1 MIKNLLSVENLTL
14 EDKFSSKELLKKIT
28 FDLQEKEILGIIGE
42 SGSGK
47 TLLSQAIVNWLPEN
61 LQISNGSINFLGR
74 NINHLNENELERD
87 IRGQQIA
94 YIGPNAIN
102 SLDPTYPVGYQLLE
116 KAISVDKKNT
126 SKKILK
132 EKVIDLLD
140 DVLIPSPQKR
150 FHEYPSQFSGGMM
163 QRAMIVDALL
173 SSPKLLVADNITMPL
188 DVTVAAQIIKL
199 IKTLRDKFETT
210 IIFSSSSLP
219 VVNEVADNII
229 VIKNGS
235 LEEKNTSNNILSN
248 PKSDHTKNLINKT
261 PKIWSE
267 KTNFNDN
274 DGNPIISIK
283 NFSKSYRVR
292 DKNKFN
298 SFYEVKA
305 VRDFSIDVYEG
316 ENLGII
322 GESGCGKSTL
332 SRLITLLEKSDSGKI
347 FFQGEDLTILT
358 KDKLKNF
365 RQSLQLILQDPYNS
379 LPSRQTIGRIISE
392 GLLIHSTLSKS
403 QIKEKVLSTMQE
415 VGISPDDYNNLLVGK
430 SGSFRQRVSIARALI
445 LEPKV
450 IILDETLSSLDQNEQ
465 EKLLNL
471 FNQIQIK
478 RKLTYIFISHDLAM
492 VRKSCN
498 RIAVMYMGR
507 TVELAKNEI
516 LFNHCGH
523 PYTRTLLCT
532 IPTLDQNP
540 YDKKIYLMD
549 GEPPDP
555 TEIDNACSFR
565 SRCPRPTHECNEGSI
580 EMGLIEV
587 EPGHWVD
594 KCCVNCA

>member
-1 MIKNLLSVENLTL
+1 MIKNILSVENLTL
-14 EDKFSSKELLKKIT
+14 KDKFSSKELLKKIT

-74 NINHLNENELERD
+74 NINHLNEIELERD

-116 KAISVDKKNT
+116 KAISVDKENT

-132 EKVIDLLD
+132 EKVIDLLN

-188 DVTVAAQIIKL
+188 DVTIAAQIIKL

-235 LEEKNTSNNILSN
+235 LVEKNTSNNILLN
-248 PKSDHTKNLINKT
+248 PKSDHTKNLIEKT

-267 KTNFNDN
+267 KPNFNDN

-298 SFYEVKA
+298 TFYEVKA

-347 FFQGEDLTILT
+347 FFQGEDLNSLT
-358 KDKLKNF
+358 KEKLKNF

-392 GLLIHSTLSKS
+392 GLLIHSVLSKS
-403 QIKEKVLSTMQE
+403 QIKEKVLITMQE

-516 LFNHCGH
+516 LFNQCGH

-555 TEIDNACSFR
+555 TEIDNGCSFR
-565 SRCPRPTHECNEGSI
+565 SRCPHPTHECKEGSI
-580 EMGLIEV
+580 EMGLIEI
-587 EPGHWVD
+587 EPGHLVD

>member
-1 MIKNLLSVENLTL
+1 MGNSLLTVENL
-14 EDKFSSKELLKKIT
+14 SLKDILT
-28 FDLQEKEILGIIGE
+28 SNLILSEISFDLQEKEILGVVGE

-47 TLLSQAIVNWLPEN
+47 TVLSQAIVSWLPDN
-61 LQISNGSINFLGR
+61 LKISSGSINFLGKD
-74 NINHLNENELERD
+74 INKFSETEFERD
-87 IRGQQIA
+87 FRGRQIA

-116 KAISVDKKNT
+116 KAISVDNKNT

-132 EKVIDLLD
+132 EKVIELLD
-140 DVLIPSPQKR
+140 DVMIPSPNKR

-163 QRAMIVDALL
+163 QRAMIVDALI

-199 IKTLRDKFETT
+199 IKKLRDKFNTT

-219 VVNEVADNII
+219 VVNEIADNLV

-235 LEEKNTSNNILSN
+235 VAEKNTSKNILSN
-248 PKSDHTKNLINKT
+248 PFSFHTKELISKT

-267 KTNFNDN
+267 KTNLNTVN
-274 DGNPIISIK
+274 GKIILSIK
-283 NFSKSYRVR
+283 NFSKSYKVR

-332 SRLITLLEKSDSGKI
+332 SRLITLLEKSDSGSI
-347 FFQGEDLTILT
+347 TFNGEELSNLK
-358 KDKLKNF
+358 KDKLKGF

-392 GLLIHSTLSKS
+392 GLLIHANLTKS
-403 QIKEKVLSTMQE
+403 EVKEKVLSAMQE
-415 VGISPDDYNNLLVGK
+415 VGISRDEYNNLLVGK

-445 LEPKV
+445 LEPRV

-465 EKLLNL
+465 EKLLKL
-471 FNQIQIK
+471 FNEIQQK

-507 TVELAKNEI
+507 TVEIAQNEI

-532 IPTLDQNP
+532 IPTLDKNP
-540 YDKKIYLMD
+540 FDKNIYLMD

-555 TEIDNACSFR
+555 TEIGSGCSFR
-565 SRCPRPTHECNEGSI
+565 SRCPQPTHECKEGSI
-580 EMGLIEV
+580 EMGLIEL

-594 KCCVNCA
+594 KCCANCG

>member
-1 MIKNLLSVENLTL
+1 MIKNILSVENLTL
-14 EDKFSSKELLKKIT
+14 KDKFSSKELLKKIT

-74 NINHLNENELERD
+74 NINHLNEIELERD

-94 YIGPNAIN
+94 YIGQNAIN

-116 KAISVDKKNT
+116 KAISVDKENT

-132 EKVIDLLD
+132 EKVIDLLN
-140 DVLIPSPQKR
+140 DVLIHSPQKR

-188 DVTVAAQIIKL
+188 DVTIAAQIIKL

-235 LEEKNTSNNILSN
+235 LVEKNTSNNILLN
-248 PKSDHTKNLINKT
+248 PKSDHTKNLIEKT
-261 PKIWSE
+261 PKILSE
-267 KTNFNDN
+267 KPNFNDN

-298 SFYEVKA
+298 TFYEVKA

-347 FFQGEDLTILT
+347 FFQGEDLNSLT
-358 KDKLKNF
+358 KEKLKNF

-392 GLLIHSTLSKS
+392 GLLIHSVLSKS
-403 QIKEKVLSTMQE
+403 QIKEKVLITMQE

-516 LFNHCGH
+516 LFNQCGH

-555 TEIDNACSFR
+555 TEIDNGCSFR
-565 SRCPRPTHECNEGSI
+565 SRCPHPTHECKEGSI
-580 EMGLIEV
+580 EMGLIEI
-587 EPGHWVD
+587 EPGHLVD

>member
-14 EDKFSSKELLKKIT
+14 KDKFSSKELLKKIT

-248 PKSDHTKNLINKT
+248 PKSDHTKNLIQKT

-347 FFQGEDLTILT
+347 FFQGEDLTSLT

-555 TEIDNACSFR
+555 TEIDNGCSFR
-565 SRCPRPTHECNEGSI
+565 SRCPHPTHECKEGSI

>member
-1 MIKNLLSVENLTL
+1 MSSLLSVENL
-14 EDKFSSKELLKKIT
+14 SLK
-28 FDLQEKEILGIIGE
+28 DLSTGNDVLKNISFQLNEKEILGVVGE

-61 LQISNGSINFLGR
+61 LEISSGEINFLDKK
-74 NINHLNENELERD
+74 INLLSESELEKE
-87 IRGQQIA
+87 IRGKEIA

-102 SLDPTYPVGYQLLE
+102 SLDPTYSVGHQLLE
-116 KAISVDKKNT
+116 KAISIDRDNT
-126 SKKILK
+126 SKNTLK
-132 EKVIDLLD
+132 EKVISLLD
-140 DVLIPSPQKR
+140 DVLIPSPEKR
-150 FHEYPSQFSGGMM
+150 FYEYPSQYSGGMM

-188 DVTVAAQIIKL
+188 DVTIGAQIIKL
-199 IKTLRDKFETT
+199 IRILREKFNTT

-219 VVNEVADNII
+219 VVREIADNLII
-229 VIKNGS
+229 IKNGS
-235 LEEKNTSNNILSN
+235 VEEKNSVSKIITN
-248 PKSDHTKNLINKT
+248 PGSEYTKELINKT

-267 KTNFNDN
+267 NISFQEIESKT
-274 DGNPIISIK
+274 IISIK
-283 NFSKSYRVR
+283 NISKSYKVR

-298 SFYEVKA
+298 SFYDVKA

-332 SRLITLLEKSDSGKI
+332 SRLISLLEKSDSGTISFNGEELTDLNKNKI
-347 FFQGEDLTILT
+347 
-358 KDKLKNF
+358 KNF

-392 GLLIHSTLSKS
+392 GLFIHSNLSKKE
-403 QIKEKVLSTMQE
+403 IKEKVLFTMEE
-415 VGISPDDYNNLLVGK
+415 VGLDKEEYNKLLVGK
-430 SGSFRQRVSIARALI
+430 SGGFRQRVSIARALI

-465 EKLLNL
+465 NKLLSL
-471 FNQIQIK
+471 FKQIQQK
-478 RKLTYIFISHDLAM
+478 RNLTYIFISHDLAM

-507 TVELAKNEI
+507 TVELAKNDT
-516 LFNHCGH
+516 LFNNSRH

-532 IPTLDQNP
+532 IPTLDKNP
-540 YDKKIYLMD
+540 YDKKLYLMD

-555 TEIDNACSFR
+555 TEVGKGCSFS
-565 SRCPRPTHECNEGSI
+565 SRCPNPTHECKEGSI
-580 EMGLIEV
+580 EMGLIEIV
-587 EPGHWVD
+587 PGHLVD
-594 KCCVNCA
+594 KCCVNCG

>member
-248 PKSDHTKNLINKT
+248 PKSDHTKNLIKKT

-283 NFSKSYRVR
+283 NFSKSYKVR

-347 FFQGEDLTILT
+347 FFQGEDLTSLT

-392 GLLIHSTLSKS
+392 GPLIHSTLSKS

-555 TEIDNACSFR
+555 TEIDNGCSFR
-565 SRCPRPTHECNEGSI
+565 SRCPHPTHECKEGSI

>member
-1 MIKNLLSVENLTL
+1 MSSLLSVENL
-14 EDKFSSKELLKKIT
+14 SLK
-28 FDLQEKEILGIIGE
+28 DLSTGNDVLKNISFQLNEKEILGVVGE

-61 LQISNGSINFLGR
+61 LEISSGEINFLDKK
-74 NINHLNENELERD
+74 INLLSESELEKE
-87 IRGQQIA
+87 IRGKEIA

-102 SLDPTYPVGYQLLE
+102 SLDPTYSVGHQLLE
-116 KAISVDKKNT
+116 KAISIDRDNT
-126 SKKILK
+126 SKNTLK
-132 EKVIDLLD
+132 EKVISLLD
-140 DVLIPSPQKR
+140 DVLIPSPEKR
-150 FHEYPSQFSGGMM
+150 FYEYPSQYSGGMM

-188 DVTVAAQIIKL
+188 DVTIGAQIIKL
-199 IKTLRDKFETT
+199 IRILREKFNTT

-219 VVNEVADNII
+219 VVREIADNLII
-229 VIKNGS
+229 IKNGS
-235 LEEKNTSNNILSN
+235 VEEKNSVSKIITN
-248 PKSDHTKNLINKT
+248 PGSEYTKELINKT

-267 KTNFNDN
+267 NISFQEIESKT
-274 DGNPIISIK
+274 IISIK
-283 NFSKSYRVR
+283 NISKSYKVR

-298 SFYEVKA
+298 SFYDVKA

-332 SRLITLLEKSDSGKI
+332 SRLISLLEKSDSGTI
-347 FFQGEDLTILT
+347 SFNGEDLTDLNKNKI
-358 KDKLKNF
+358 KNF

-392 GLLIHSTLSKS
+392 GLFIHSNLSKKE
-403 QIKEKVLSTMQE
+403 IKEKVLFTMEE
-415 VGISPDDYNNLLVGK
+415 VGLDKEEYNKLLVGK
-430 SGSFRQRVSIARALI
+430 SGGFRQRVSIARALI

-465 EKLLNL
+465 NKLLSL
-471 FNQIQIK
+471 FKQIQQK
-478 RKLTYIFISHDLAM
+478 RNLTYIFISHDLAM

-507 TVELAKNEI
+507 TVELAKNDT
-516 LFNHCGH
+516 LFNNSRH

-532 IPTLDQNP
+532 IPTLDKNP
-540 YDKKIYLMD
+540 YDKKLYLMD

-555 TEIDNACSFR
+555 TEVGKGCSFS
-565 SRCPRPTHECNEGSI
+565 SRCPNPTHECKEGSI
-580 EMGLIEV
+580 EMGLIEIV
-587 EPGHWVD
+587 PGHLVD
-594 KCCVNCA
+594 KCCVNCG

>member
-1 MIKNLLSVENLTL
+1 MNNLLNVKDLSLKDRSTGNSV
-14 EDKFSSKELLKKIT
+14 LKNIS
-28 FDLQEKEILGIIGE
+28 FGLNEKEILGVVGE

-61 LQISNGSINFLGR
+61 LEISSGHIDFLGKKM
-74 NINHLNENELERD
+74 NEMSENELEKN
-87 IRGQQIA
+87 IRGREIA

-102 SLDPTYPVGYQLLE
+102 SLDPTYPVGHQLLE
-116 KAISVDKKNT
+116 KAISIDKENT
-126 SKKILK
+126 SKRILK
-132 EKVIDLLD
+132 QKVISLLD
-140 DVLIPSPQKR
+140 DVLIPSPEKR
-150 FHEYPSQFSGGMM
+150 FFEYPSQYSGGMM

-173 SSPKLLVADNITMPL
+173 SSPKLLIADNITMPL

-199 IKTLRDKFETT
+199 MRVLRDKFNTT

-219 VVNEVADNII
+219 VVREIADNLII
-229 VIKNGS
+229 IKNGS
-235 LEEKNTSNNILSN
+235 IEEQNKTNEIISN
-248 PKSDHTKNLINKT
+248 PKSEHTKELIKKT

-267 KTNFNDN
+267 DITFQIIESK
-274 DGNPIISIK
+274 PIISIK
-283 NFSKSYRVR
+283 NFSKSYKVR
-292 DKNKFN
+292 NKKRFN

-305 VRDFSIDVYEG
+305 VRDFSIEVFEG

-332 SRLITLLEKSDSGKI
+332 SRLISLLEKSDTGSI
-347 FFQGEDLTILT
+347 SFDGEDLSDLNKEKI
-358 KDKLKNF
+358 KNF

-392 GLLIHSTLSKS
+392 GLLIHSKLSKS
-403 QIKEKVLSTMQE
+403 DIKEKVLSTMKE
-415 VGISPDDYNNLLVGK
+415 VGINQDEYNKLLVGK

-465 EKLLNL
+465 EMFLSL
-471 FNQIQIK
+471 FKKIQIK
-478 RKLTYIFISHDLAM
+478 RNLTYIFISHDLAM

-516 LFNHCGH
+516 LFKKCGH
-523 PYTRTLLCT
+523 PYTKTLLST
-532 IPTLDQNP
+532 IPTLDKNP
-540 YDKKIYLMD
+540 YDKNIYLMD

-555 TEIDNACSFR
+555 TAIGNGCSFN
-565 SRCPRPTHECNEGSI
+565 SRCPNPTQECKEGTT
-580 EMGLIEV
+580 EMKLIEV
-587 EPGHWVD
+587 QPGHWVD
-594 KCCVNCA
+594 KCCVNCG

>member
-1 MIKNLLSVENLTL
+1 MSSLLSVENL
-14 EDKFSSKELLKKIT
+14 SLK
-28 FDLQEKEILGIIGE
+28 DLSTGNDVLKNISFQLNEKEILGVVGE

-61 LQISNGSINFLGR
+61 LEISSGEINFLDKK
-74 NINHLNENELERD
+74 INLLSESELEKE
-87 IRGQQIA
+87 IRGKEIA

-102 SLDPTYPVGYQLLE
+102 SLDPTYSVGHQLLE
-116 KAISVDKKNT
+116 KAISIDRDNT
-126 SKKILK
+126 SKNTLK
-132 EKVIDLLD
+132 EKVISLLD
-140 DVLIPSPQKR
+140 DVLIPSPEKR
-150 FHEYPSQFSGGMM
+150 FYEYPSQYSGGMM

-188 DVTVAAQIIKL
+188 DVTIGAQIIKL
-199 IKTLRDKFETT
+199 IRILREKFNTT

-219 VVNEVADNII
+219 VVREIADNLII
-229 VIKNGS
+229 IKNGS
-235 LEEKNTSNNILSN
+235 VEEKNSVSKIITN
-248 PKSDHTKNLINKT
+248 PGSEYTKELINKT

-267 KTNFNDN
+267 NISFQEIESKT
-274 DGNPIISIK
+274 IISIK
-283 NFSKSYRVR
+283 NISKSYKVR

-298 SFYEVKA
+298 SFYDVKA

-332 SRLITLLEKSDSGKI
+332 SRLISLLEKSDSGTI
-347 FFQGEDLTILT
+347 SFNGEDLTDLNNNKI
-358 KDKLKNF
+358 KNF

-392 GLLIHSTLSKS
+392 GLFIHSNLSKKE
-403 QIKEKVLSTMQE
+403 IKEKVLFTMEE
-415 VGISPDDYNNLLVGK
+415 VGLDKEEYNKLLVGK
-430 SGSFRQRVSIARALI
+430 SGGFRQRVSIARALI

-465 EKLLNL
+465 NKLLSL
-471 FNQIQIK
+471 FKQIQQK
-478 RKLTYIFISHDLAM
+478 RNLTYIFISHDLAM

-507 TVELAKNEI
+507 TVELAKNDT
-516 LFNHCGH
+516 LFNNSRH

-532 IPTLDQNP
+532 IPTLDKNP
-540 YDKKIYLMD
+540 YDKKLYLMD

-555 TEIDNACSFR
+555 TEVGKGCSFS
-565 SRCPRPTHECNEGSI
+565 SRCPNPTHECKEGSI
-580 EMGLIEV
+580 EMGLIEIV
-587 EPGHWVD
+587 PGHLVD
-594 KCCVNCA
+594 KCCVNCG

>member
-1 MIKNLLSVENLTL
+1 MNNLLNIENLSL
-14 EDKFSSKELLKKIT
+14 KDRPSGNSVLKNISFSLN
-28 FDLQEKEILGIIGE
+28 EKEILGVVGE

-61 LQISNGSINFLGR
+61 LEISSGHIYFLGKK
-74 NINHLNENELERD
+74 INEMSENELEKN
-87 IRGQQIA
+87 IRGREIA

-102 SLDPTYPVGYQLLE
+102 SLDPTYPVGHQLLE
-116 KAISVDKKNT
+116 KAISIDKKNT
-126 SKKILK
+126 SKEILK
-132 EKVIDLLD
+132 QKVISLLD
-140 DVLIPSPQKR
+140 DVLIPSPEKR
-150 FHEYPSQFSGGMM
+150 FFEYPSQYSGGMM

-199 IKTLRDKFETT
+199 MRVLRDKFNTT
-210 IIFSSSSLP
+210 VIFSSSSLP
-219 VVNEVADNII
+219 VVREIADNLII
-229 VIKNGS
+229 IKNGS
-235 LEEKNTSNNILSN
+235 IEDKNKTNEIISN
-248 PKSDHTKNLINKT
+248 PKSAHTKELIKKT

-267 KTNFNDN
+267 DITFQIIESK
-274 DGNPIISIK
+274 PIISIK
-283 NFSKSYRVR
+283 NFSKSYKVR
-292 DKNKFN
+292 NKKRFN

-305 VRDFSIDVYEG
+305 VRDFSIEVFEG

-332 SRLITLLEKSDSGKI
+332 SRLISLLEKSDTGSI
-347 FFQGEDLTILT
+347 SFDGEDLSDLNKEKI
-358 KDKLKNF
+358 KNF

-392 GLLIHSTLSKS
+392 GLLIHSKLSKID
-403 QIKEKVLSTMQE
+403 IKEKVLSTMKE
-415 VGISPDDYNNLLVGK
+415 VGINQDEYNKLLVGK

-465 EKLLNL
+465 EMFLSL
-471 FNQIQIK
+471 FKKIQIK
-478 RKLTYIFISHDLAM
+478 RNLTYIFISHDLAM

-516 LFNHCGH
+516 LFNKCGH
-523 PYTRTLLCT
+523 PYTRTLLST
-532 IPTLDQNP
+532 IPTLDKNP
-540 YDKKIYLMD
+540 YDKSIYLMD

-555 TEIDNACSFR
+555 TAIGKGCSFN
-565 SRCPRPTHECNEGSI
+565 SRCPNPTQECKEGTI
-580 EMGLIEV
+580 EMELIEV
-587 EPGHWVD
+587 QPGHWVD
-594 KCCVNCA
+594 KCCVNCG

>member
-248 PKSDHTKNLINKT
+248 PKSDHTKNLIKKT

>member
-14 EDKFSSKELLKKIT
+14 KDKFSSKELLKKIT

-248 PKSDHTKNLINKT
+248 PKSDHTKNLIQKT

-332 SRLITLLEKSDSGKI
+332 SRWITLLETSDSGKI
-347 FFQGEDLTILT
+347 FFQGEDLTSLT

-555 TEIDNACSFR
+555 TEIDNGCSFR
-565 SRCPRPTHECNEGSI
+565 SRCPHPTHECKEGSI

>member
-1 MIKNLLSVENLTL
+1 MSNLLSVENL
-14 EDKFSSKELLKKIT
+14 SLKDRSTSNNVLRNIS
-28 FDLQEKEILGIIGE
+28 FNLREKEILGVVGE

-61 LQISNGSINFLGR
+61 LVISSGEINFLGKKMSAMS
-74 NINHLNENELERD
+74 ENELEKE
-87 IRGQQIA
+87 IRGKEIA

-102 SLDPTYPVGYQLLE
+102 SLDPTYSVGAQLLE
-116 KAISVDKKNT
+116 KAVSIDKGNT
-126 SKKILK
+126 SKEILK
-132 EKVIDLLD
+132 QKVISLLD
-140 DVLIPSPQKR
+140 DVLIPSPEKR
-150 FHEYPSQFSGGMM
+150 FYEYPSQYSGGMM

-199 IKTLRDKFETT
+199 MRVLRDKFNTT

-219 VVNEVADNII
+219 VVREISDNLII
-229 VIKNGS
+229 MKNGS
-235 LEEKNTSNNILSN
+235 IEEQNSTNEITSN
-248 PKSDHTKNLINKT
+248 PKSDHTKELIKNT

-267 KTNFNDN
+267 NINFQNIETK
-274 DGNPIISIK
+274 PILSIK
-283 NFSKSYRVR
+283 NFSKSYKVR

-332 SRLITLLEKSDSGKI
+332 SRLISLLERSDTGTI
-347 FFQGEDLTILT
+347 TFNGEDLSDLN
-358 KDKLKNF
+358 KDKIKNF

-392 GLLIHSTLSKS
+392 GLLIHSQQSKME
-403 QIKEKVLSTMQE
+403 IKEKVLSIMSE
-415 VGISPDDYNNLLVGK
+415 VGIDQNEYNKLLVGK

-450 IILDETLSSLDQNEQ
+450 IILDETLSSLDQKEQ
-465 EKLLNL
+465 EMLLSL
-471 FNQIQIK
+471 FSNIQAK
-478 RKLTYIFISHDLAM
+478 RNLTYIFISHDLAM

-507 TVELAKNEI
+507 IVELAKNEI
-516 LFNHCGH
+516 LFDKCGH

-532 IPTLDQNP
+532 IPTLDKNP
-540 YDKKIYLMD
+540 YDKNLYLMD

-555 TEIDNACSFR
+555 TEIGTECSFK
-565 SRCPRPTHECNEGSI
+565 SRCPHFKNNKKGSTD
-580 EMGLIEV
+580 MGLIEIQS
-587 EPGHWVD
+587 GHWVD
-594 KCCVNCA
+594 KCGVDCGR

>member
-1 MIKNLLSVENLTL
+1 MSSLLSVENL
-14 EDKFSSKELLKKIT
+14 SLK
-28 FDLQEKEILGIIGE
+28 DLSTGNDVLKNISFQLNEKEILGVVGE

-61 LQISNGSINFLGR
+61 LEISSGEINFLDKK
-74 NINHLNENELERD
+74 INLLSESELEKE
-87 IRGQQIA
+87 IRGKEIA

-102 SLDPTYPVGYQLLE
+102 SLDPTYSVGHQLLE
-116 KAISVDKKNT
+116 KAISIDRDNT
-126 SKKILK
+126 SKNTLK
-132 EKVIDLLD
+132 EKVISLLD
-140 DVLIPSPQKR
+140 DVLIPSPEKR
-150 FHEYPSQFSGGMM
+150 FYEYPSQYSGGMM

-188 DVTVAAQIIKL
+188 DVTIGAQIIKL
-199 IKTLRDKFETT
+199 IRILREKFNTT

-219 VVNEVADNII
+219 VVREIADNLII
-229 VIKNGS
+229 IKNGS
-235 LEEKNTSNNILSN
+235 VEEKNSVSKIITN
-248 PKSDHTKNLINKT
+248 PGSEYTKELINKT

-267 KTNFNDN
+267 NISFQEIESKT
-274 DGNPIISIK
+274 IISIK
-283 NFSKSYRVR
+283 NISKSYKVR

-298 SFYEVKA
+298 SFYDVKA

-332 SRLITLLEKSDSGKI
+332 SRLISLLEKSDSGTI
-347 FFQGEDLTILT
+347 SFNGEDLTDLNKNKI
-358 KDKLKNF
+358 KNF

-392 GLLIHSTLSKS
+392 GLLIHSNLNKKE
-403 QIKEKVLSTMQE
+403 IKEKVLFTMEE
-415 VGISPDDYNNLLVGK
+415 VGLDKEEYNKLLVGK

-465 EKLLNL
+465 NKLLSL
-471 FNQIQIK
+471 FKQIQQK
-478 RKLTYIFISHDLAM
+478 RNLTYIFISHDLAM

-507 TVELAKNEI
+507 TVELAKNDT
-516 LFNHCGH
+516 LFNNSRH

-532 IPTLDQNP
+532 IPTLDKNP
-540 YDKKIYLMD
+540 YDKKLYLMD

-555 TEIDNACSFR
+555 TEVGKGCSFS
-565 SRCPRPTHECNEGSI
+565 SRCPNPTHECKEGSI
-580 EMGLIEV
+580 EMGLIEIA
-587 EPGHWVD
+587 PGHLVD
-594 KCCVNCA
+594 KCCVNCG

>member
-248 PKSDHTKNLINKT
+248 PKSDHTKNLIKKT

-403 QIKEKVLSTMQE
+403 QIKDKVLSTMQE

-555 TEIDNACSFR
+555 TEIDNGCSFR
-565 SRCPRPTHECNEGSI
+565 SRCPHPTHECKESSI

>member
-1 MIKNLLSVENLTL
+1 MSSLLSVENL
-14 EDKFSSKELLKKIT
+14 SLK
-28 FDLQEKEILGIIGE
+28 DLSTGNDVLKNISFQLNEKEILGVVGE

-61 LQISNGSINFLGR
+61 LEISSGEINFLDKK
-74 NINHLNENELERD
+74 INLLSESELEKE
-87 IRGQQIA
+87 IRGKEIA

-102 SLDPTYPVGYQLLE
+102 SLDPTYSVGHQLLE
-116 KAISVDKKNT
+116 KAISIDRDNT
-126 SKKILK
+126 SKNTLK
-132 EKVIDLLD
+132 EKVISLLD
-140 DVLIPSPQKR
+140 DVLIPSPEKR
-150 FHEYPSQFSGGMM
+150 FYEYPSQYSGGMM

-188 DVTVAAQIIKL
+188 DVTIGAQIIKL
-199 IKTLRDKFETT
+199 IRILREKFNTT

-219 VVNEVADNII
+219 VVREIADNLII
-229 VIKNGS
+229 IKNGS
-235 LEEKNTSNNILSN
+235 VEEKNSVSKIITN
-248 PKSDHTKNLINKT
+248 PGSEYTKELINKT

-267 KTNFNDN
+267 NISFQEIESKT
-274 DGNPIISIK
+274 IISIK
-283 NFSKSYRVR
+283 NISKSYKVR

-298 SFYEVKA
+298 SFYDVKA

-332 SRLITLLEKSDSGKI
+332 SRLISLLEKSDSGTI
-347 FFQGEDLTILT
+347 SFNGEDLTDLNKNKI
-358 KDKLKNF
+358 KNF

-392 GLLIHSTLSKS
+392 GLFIHSNLSKKE
-403 QIKEKVLSTMQE
+403 IKEKVLFTMEE
-415 VGISPDDYNNLLVGK
+415 VGLDKEEYNKLLVGK
-430 SGSFRQRVSIARALI
+430 SGGFRQRVSIARALI

-465 EKLLNL
+465 NKLLSL
-471 FNQIQIK
+471 FKQIQQK
-478 RKLTYIFISHDLAM
+478 RNLTYIFISHDLAM

-507 TVELAKNEI
+507 TVELAKNDT
-516 LFNHCGH
+516 LFNNSRH

-532 IPTLDQNP
+532 IPTLDKNP
-540 YDKKIYLMD
+540 YDKKLYLMD

-555 TEIDNACSFR
+555 TEVGKGCSFS
-565 SRCPRPTHECNEGSI
+565 SRCPNPTHECKEGSI
-580 EMGLIEV
+580 EMGLIEIV
-587 EPGHWVD
+587 PGHFVD
-594 KCCVNCA
+594 KCCVNCG

>member
-248 PKSDHTKNLINKT
+248 PKSDHTKNLIKKT

-555 TEIDNACSFR
+555 TEIDNGCSFR
-565 SRCPRPTHECNEGSI
+565 SRCPHPTHECKESSI

>member
-1 MIKNLLSVENLTL
+1 MSSLLSVENL
-14 EDKFSSKELLKKIT
+14 SLK
-28 FDLQEKEILGIIGE
+28 DLSTGNDVLKNISFQLNEKEILGVVGE

-61 LQISNGSINFLGR
+61 LEISSGEINFLDKK
-74 NINHLNENELERD
+74 INLLSESELEKE
-87 IRGQQIA
+87 IRGKEIA

-102 SLDPTYPVGYQLLE
+102 SLDPTYSVGHQLLE
-116 KAISVDKKNT
+116 KAISIDRDNT
-126 SKKILK
+126 SKNTLK
-132 EKVIDLLD
+132 EKVISLLD
-140 DVLIPSPQKR
+140 DVLIPSPEKR
-150 FHEYPSQFSGGMM
+150 FYEYPSQYSGGMM

-188 DVTVAAQIIKL
+188 DVTIGAQIIKL
-199 IKTLRDKFETT
+199 IRILREKFNTT

-219 VVNEVADNII
+219 VVREIADNLII
-229 VIKNGS
+229 IKNGS
-235 LEEKNTSNNILSN
+235 VEEKNNVNKIITN
-248 PKSDHTKNLINKT
+248 PGSEYTKELINKT

-267 KTNFNDN
+267 NISFQEIESKT
-274 DGNPIISIK
+274 IISIK
-283 NFSKSYRVR
+283 NISKSYKVR

-298 SFYEVKA
+298 SFYDVKA

-332 SRLITLLEKSDSGKI
+332 SRLISLLEKSDSGTI
-347 FFQGEDLTILT
+347 SFNGEDLTDLNKNKI
-358 KDKLKNF
+358 KNF

-392 GLLIHSTLSKS
+392 GLFIHSNLNKKE
-403 QIKEKVLSTMQE
+403 IKEKVLFTMEE
-415 VGISPDDYNNLLVGK
+415 VGLDKEEYNKLLVGK
-430 SGSFRQRVSIARALI
+430 SGGFRQRVSIARALI

-465 EKLLNL
+465 NKLLSL
-471 FNQIQIK
+471 FKQIQQK
-478 RKLTYIFISHDLAM
+478 RNLTYIFISHDLAM

-507 TVELAKNEI
+507 TVELAKNDT
-516 LFNHCGH
+516 LFNNSRH

-532 IPTLDQNP
+532 IPTLDKNP
-540 YDKKIYLMD
+540 YDKKLYLMD

-555 TEIDNACSFR
+555 TEVGKGCSFS
-565 SRCPRPTHECNEGSI
+565 SRCPNPTHECKEGSI
-580 EMGLIEV
+580 EMGLIEIV
-587 EPGHWVD
+587 PGHLVD
-594 KCCVNCA
+594 KCCVNCG

>member
-1 MIKNLLSVENLTL
+1 MSSLLSVENL
-14 EDKFSSKELLKKIT
+14 SLK
-28 FDLQEKEILGIIGE
+28 DLSTGNDVLKNISFQLNEKEILGVVGE

-61 LQISNGSINFLGR
+61 LEISSGEINFLDKK
-74 NINHLNENELERD
+74 INLLSESELEKE
-87 IRGQQIA
+87 IRGKEIA

-102 SLDPTYPVGYQLLE
+102 SLDPTYSVGHQLLE
-116 KAISVDKKNT
+116 KAISIDRDNT
-126 SKKILK
+126 SKNTLK
-132 EKVIDLLD
+132 EKVISLLD
-140 DVLIPSPQKR
+140 DVLIPSPEKR
-150 FHEYPSQFSGGMM
+150 FYEYPSQYSGGMM

-188 DVTVAAQIIKL
+188 DVTIGAQIIKL
-199 IKTLRDKFETT
+199 IRILREKFNTT

-219 VVNEVADNII
+219 VVREIADNLII
-229 VIKNGS
+229 IKNGS
-235 LEEKNTSNNILSN
+235 VEEKNSVSKIITN
-248 PKSDHTKNLINKT
+248 PGSEYTKELINKT

-267 KTNFNDN
+267 NISFQEIESKT
-274 DGNPIISIK
+274 IISIK
-283 NFSKSYRVR
+283 NISKSYKVR

-298 SFYEVKA
+298 SFYDVKA

-332 SRLITLLEKSDSGKI
+332 SRLISLLEKSDSGTI
-347 FFQGEDLTILT
+347 SFNGEDLTDLNKNKI
-358 KDKLKNF
+358 KNF

-392 GLLIHSTLSKS
+392 GLFIHSNLSKKE
-403 QIKEKVLSTMQE
+403 IKEKVLFTMEE
-415 VGISPDDYNNLLVGK
+415 VGLDKEEYNKLLVGK
-430 SGSFRQRVSIARALI
+430 SGGFRQRVSIARALI

-465 EKLLNL
+465 NKLLSL
-471 FNQIQIK
+471 FKQIQQK
-478 RKLTYIFISHDLAM
+478 RNLTYIFISHDLAM

-507 TVELAKNEI
+507 TVELAKNDT
-516 LFNHCGH
+516 LFNNSKH

-532 IPTLDQNP
+532 IPTLDKNP
-540 YDKKIYLMD
+540 YDKKLYLMD

-555 TEIDNACSFR
+555 TEVGKGCSFS
-565 SRCPRPTHECNEGSI
+565 SRCPNPTHECKEGSI
-580 EMGLIEV
+580 EMGLIEIV
-587 EPGHWVD
+587 PGHFVD
-594 KCCVNCA
+594 KCCVNCG

>member
-1 MIKNLLSVENLTL
+1 MMKNLLSVENLTL

>member
-1 MIKNLLSVENLTL
+1 MKKNILSVENLSL
-14 EDKFSSKELLKKIT
+14 KDKFSSKELLKKIT

-74 NINHLNENELERD
+74 NINHLNESELERD

-116 KAISVDKKNT
+116 KAISIDKENT

-235 LEEKNTSNNILSN
+235 LEEKNTSNNILLN
-248 PKSDHTKNLINKT
+248 PKSDHTKNLIENT

-267 KTNFNDN
+267 KPNFNNN

-347 FFQGEDLTILT
+347 FFQGEDLTSLT

-555 TEIDNACSFR
+555 TEIDDGCSFR
-565 SRCPRPTHECNEGSI
+565 SRCPHPTHECKEGSV

>member
-1 MIKNLLSVENLTL
+1 MIKNILSVENLSL
-14 EDKFSSKELLKKIT
+14 KDKFSSKELLKKIT

-74 NINHLNENELERD
+74 NINYLNESELERD

-116 KAISVDKKNT
+116 KAISIDKENT

-235 LEEKNTSNNILSN
+235 LEEKNTSNNILLN
-248 PKSDHTKNLINKT
+248 PKSDHTKNLIENT

-267 KTNFNDN
+267 KPNFNNN

-347 FFQGEDLTILT
+347 FFQGEDLTSLT

-392 GLLIHSTLSKS
+392 GLLIHTALSKS

-415 VGISPDDYNNLLVGK
+415 VGISSDDYNNLLVGK

-516 LFNHCGH
+516 LFNNCGH

-555 TEIDNACSFR
+555 TEIDNGCSFR
-565 SRCPRPTHECNEGSI
+565 SRCPHPTHECKEGSV

>member
-1 MIKNLLSVENLTL
+1 MIKNILSVENLTL
-14 EDKFSSKELLKKIT
+14 KDKFSSKELLKKIT

-74 NINHLNENELERD
+74 NINHLNEIELERD

-116 KAISVDKKNT
+116 KAISVDKENT

-132 EKVIDLLD
+132 EKVIDLLN

-188 DVTVAAQIIKL
+188 DVTIAAQIIKL

-235 LEEKNTSNNILSN
+235 LVEKNTFNNILLN
-248 PKSDHTKNLINKT
+248 PKSDHTKNLIEKT

-267 KTNFNDN
+267 KPNFNDN

-298 SFYEVKA
+298 TFYEVKA

-347 FFQGEDLTILT
+347 FFQGEDLNSLT
-358 KDKLKNF
+358 KEKLKNF

-392 GLLIHSTLSKS
+392 GLLIHSVLSKS
-403 QIKEKVLSTMQE
+403 QIKEKVLITMQE

-516 LFNHCGH
+516 LFNQCGH

-555 TEIDNACSFR
+555 TEIDNGCSFR
-565 SRCPRPTHECNEGSI
+565 SRCPHPTHECKEGSI
-580 EMGLIEV
+580 EMGLIEI

>member
-1 MIKNLLSVENLTL
+1 MSSLLSVENL
-14 EDKFSSKELLKKIT
+14 SLK
-28 FDLQEKEILGIIGE
+28 DLSTGNDVLKNISFQLNEKEILGVVGE

-61 LQISNGSINFLGR
+61 LEISTGEINFLDKK
-74 NINHLNENELERD
+74 INLLSESELEKE
-87 IRGQQIA
+87 IRGKEIA

-102 SLDPTYPVGYQLLE
+102 SLDPTYSVGHQLLE
-116 KAISVDKKNT
+116 KAISIDTDNT
-126 SKKILK
+126 SKNTLK
-132 EKVIDLLD
+132 EKVISLLD
-140 DVLIPSPQKR
+140 DVLIPSPEKR
-150 FHEYPSQFSGGMM
+150 FYEYPSQYSGGMM

-188 DVTVAAQIIKL
+188 DVTIGAQIIKL
-199 IKTLRDKFETT
+199 IRILREKFNTT

-219 VVNEVADNII
+219 VVREIADNLII
-229 VIKNGS
+229 IKNGS
-235 LEEKNTSNNILSN
+235 VEEKNSVSKIITN
-248 PKSDHTKNLINKT
+248 PGSEYTKELINKT

-267 KTNFNDN
+267 NISFQEIESKT
-274 DGNPIISIK
+274 IISIK
-283 NFSKSYRVR
+283 NISKSYKVR

-298 SFYEVKA
+298 SFYDVKA

-332 SRLITLLEKSDSGKI
+332 SRLISLLEKSDSGTI
-347 FFQGEDLTILT
+347 SFNGEDLTDLNKNKI
-358 KDKLKNF
+358 KNF

-392 GLLIHSTLSKS
+392 GLFIHSNLSKKE
-403 QIKEKVLSTMQE
+403 IKEKVLFTMEE
-415 VGISPDDYNNLLVGK
+415 VGLDKEEYNKLLVGK
-430 SGSFRQRVSIARALI
+430 SGGFRQRVSIARALI

-465 EKLLNL
+465 NKLLSL
-471 FNQIQIK
+471 FKQIQQK
-478 RKLTYIFISHDLAM
+478 RNLTYIFISHDLAM

-507 TVELAKNEI
+507 TVELAKNDT
-516 LFNHCGH
+516 LFNNSRH

-532 IPTLDQNP
+532 IPTLDKNP
-540 YDKKIYLMD
+540 YDKKLYLMD

-555 TEIDNACSFR
+555 TEVGKGCSFS
-565 SRCPRPTHECNEGSI
+565 SRCPNPTHECKEGSI
-580 EMGLIEV
+580 EMGLIEIV
-587 EPGHWVD
+587 PGHLVD
-594 KCCVNCA
+594 KCCVNCG

>member
-219 VVNEVADNII
+219 VVNEAADNII

-248 PKSDHTKNLINKT
+248 PKSDHTKNLIKKT

-283 NFSKSYRVR
+283 NFSKSYKVR

-347 FFQGEDLTILT
+347 FFQGEDLTSLT

-555 TEIDNACSFR
+555 TEIDNGCSFR
-565 SRCPRPTHECNEGSI
+565 SRCPHPTHECKEGSI

>member
-248 PKSDHTKNLINKT
+248 PKSDHTKNLIKKT

-587 EPGHWVD
+587 ESGHWVD